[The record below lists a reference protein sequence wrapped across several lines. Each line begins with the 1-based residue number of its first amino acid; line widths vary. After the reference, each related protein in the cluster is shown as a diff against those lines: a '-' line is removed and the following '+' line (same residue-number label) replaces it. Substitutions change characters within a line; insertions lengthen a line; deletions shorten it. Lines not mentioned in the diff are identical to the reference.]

1 VSDVGF
7 VEAVRVRGIEEGG
20 TGVERRVQD
29 RNAAYVVTIGQ
40 RRQAHAPDP
49 DWTRCERRH
58 PSSSS
63 GRVCRYDSVGGRMS
77 VKFKIFKSSIKSW
90 PDLCTEAAAFA
101 SEQGRD
107 RLINVSVSEDHND
120 GVIIVWYWE

>member
-1 VSDVGF
+1 MQP
-7 VEAVRVRGIEEGG
+7 IP
-20 TGVERRVQD
+20 
-29 RNAAYVVTIGQ
+29 I
-40 RRQAHAPDP
+40 P
-49 DWTRCERRH
+49 DWTRCVRH
-58 PSSSS
+58 PSSGS
-63 GRVCRYDSVGGRMS
+63 GRVCRYDSVGGSML

-90 PDLCTEAAAFA
+90 PDLCGEAAAFA